1 MSVTPSFSELK
12 AILKPMSW
20 KDRVEYLWT
29 YYKVVLVA
37 VVVVLAIIS
46 LVVSAIQSKQIQTLY
61 SGALINLSVEREDQD
76 ELVNELTALLDGDG
90 KNRVVKLTDI
100 AYIPGNDPDNYE
112 VNDAGAMKLAMLV
125 TTGSLDFILTDDDT
139 YGELIEREPYA
150 NLQNILTQEQQTQL
164 KDNMIW
170 RKADGENPSY
180 PMALDISS
188 TAFAKAVAPY
198 EKVVYLVFVGNT
210 ENGERNQAFL
220 DYILNSKN

>member
-46 LVVSAIQSKQIQTLY
+46 LVVSAIQSKHIQTLY
-61 SGALINLSVEREDQD
+61 SGALINLSVEREDRD
-76 ELVNELTALLDGDG
+76 EMVNELTALLDGDG
-90 KNRVVKLTDI
+90 KNRIVKLTDI
-100 AYIPGNDPDNYE
+100 AYIPGNDPENFE

>member
-12 AILKPMSW
+12 TILKPMSW

-29 YYKVVLVA
+29 YYKVVLVFLA
-37 VVVVLAIIS
+37 VVLAIIS
-46 LVVSAIQSKQIQTLY
+46 MVVNVIKSNQIQTLY
-61 SGALINLSVEREDQD
+61 SGAMINLSVEQEDQD
-76 ELVNELTALLDGDG
+76 EIVNELTALLDGDG
-90 KNRVVKLTDI
+90 KKRVVTLTDI
-100 AYIPGNDPDNYE
+100 AYIPGNDPENFE
-112 VNDAGAMKLAMLV
+112 MNDAGAMKLAMLV

-164 KDNMIW
+164 QDNMIW
-170 RKADGENPSY
+170 READGEYPSY

-210 ENGERNQAFL
+210 ENSERNQAFL
-220 DYILNSKN
+220 DYVLNYNN

>member
-46 LVVSAIQSKQIQTLY
+46 LVVSAIQSKHIQTLY
-61 SGALINLSVEREDQD
+61 SGALINLSVEREDRD
-76 ELVNELTALLDGDG
+76 EMVNELTALLDGDG
-90 KNRVVKLTDI
+90 KNRIVKLTDI
-100 AYIPGNDPDNYE
+100 AYIPGNDPENFE

-210 ENGERNQAFL
+210 ENSERNQAFL

>member
-210 ENGERNQAFL
+210 ENSERNQAFL